1 VHHFSTKSHG
11 LAAAAVL
18 AVLTGGWVV
27 PALAQTPAA
36 APTAPA
42 AAPTA
47 PAAAPT
53 APVQKKVK
61 DQGEYDIYNQ
71 VTVDLQ
77 KKDFAKAVA
86 DLDTWKQKYPG
97 SDFKDDRSAFYV
109 QAYAGSN
116 QPAKAV
122 DEIGLLLAKG
132 LTTVLNDPKTGPTQ
146 QLTVLFTAATAITQV
161 PAPTADEFAIA
172 AKAAQQLMDYNTKPA
187 GASDADWAA
196 ARAQL
201 QGAARGALLY
211 IALKPG
217 QDAAAK
223 KDWPTAETAFLA
235 ALQQYPD
242 SSQIAYQL
250 GASELAQQAA
260 SPAKVSFGLYEIARA
275 VSIDPAK
282 SDFATADARTTVDN
296 YLKKV
301 YVRYHGSDEG
311 LDRLKQQSLTAPVPP
326 ADFHII
332 SGPEIM
338 VKQQKE
344 FADKYPELALWMSI
358 KAALSDAGGQQYF
371 DENLKPTQLPKLKGT
386 LVDAK
391 PACRSKE
398 LLVAVPLP
406 DAKPPFT
413 AEIALK
419 LDTPLTGKADE
430 NVELTWSEGQP
441 SAFSKEPFL
450 LTIDVEKAK
459 ITGLKTSPCAP
470 PPVHHPVP
478 RKKA

>member
-1 VHHFSTKSHG
+1 

-18 AVLTGGWVV
+18 AALTGGWVV
-27 PALAQTPAA
+27 PALAQT
-36 APTAPA
+36 
-42 AAPTA
+42 

-97 SDFKDDRSAFYV
+97 SDFKDDREVFYV
-109 QAYAGSN
+109 QAYAGSS

-122 DEIGLLLAKG
+122 DEAGLLIAKD
-132 LTTVLNDPKTGPTQ
+132 LKVVFSDPKTGATQ

-161 PAPTADEFAIA
+161 PAPTADELAIA

-187 GASDADWAA
+187 GASDADWAT
-196 ARAQL
+196 ARAQM
-201 QGAARGALLY
+201 QGAAKGALLY

-217 QDAAAK
+217 LDAAAK
-223 KDWPTAETAFLA
+223 KDWPTAEAAFLA
-235 ALQQYPD
+235 SLQQHPD

-250 GASELAQQAA
+250 GASELAQQAT

-282 SDFATADARTTVDN
+282 SDFVDANARTQVDA
-296 YLKKV
+296 YLKRV
-301 YVRYHGSDEG
+301 YTRYHGAEEG
-311 LDRLKQQSLTAPVPP
+311 LDQLRQQSLTAPVPP
-326 ADFHII
+326 ADFHIL

-358 KAALSDAGGQQYF
+358 KAALTDTGGQQYF
-371 DENLKPTQLPKLKGT
+371 DENLKPAALPKLKGI

-430 NVELTWSEGQP
+430 NVELTWTDGQP

-459 ITGLKTSPCAP
+459 VTGLKTSPCAP
-470 PPVHHPVP
+470 PPVHHPVV
-478 RKKA
+478 RKKT